1 MVYTNGRFYSEI
13 ESNREEWVMATKEK
27 QEELVQIMNEWQ
39 TLENKAVSQ
48 TAKIM
53 AEADHP
59 LIRLMMEVIQRDSN
73 MHHRVQQMI
82 IDSMQ
87 TESVEL
93 TSDDL
98 VGVWDSIEDHI
109 QIEKKTIDMA
119 KKSLEALG
127 SASKMVMQ
135 QYLISYLLIDEQKHD
150 KMLADL
156 ELIKKGMFKSA

>member
-1 MVYTNGRFYSEI
+1 
-13 ESNREEWVMATKEK
+13 MAMTTKEK
-27 QEELVQIMNEWQ
+27 QEQLIQTMKQWQ

-53 AEADHP
+53 VEAEHP
-59 LIRLMMEVIQRDSN
+59 LVRLVMEVIQRDSN

-87 TESVEL
+87 TEPVAL
-93 TSDDL
+93 NPDDL

-109 QIEKKTIDMA
+109 KIEKQTIEMA
-119 KKSLEALG
+119 RQGLEALG
-127 SASKMVMQ
+127 DASKTVMQ
-135 QYLISYLLIDEQKHD
+135 QYLLSYLLMDEQKHD

-156 ELIKKGMFKSA
+156 ELIKKGMYKSA

>member
-1 MVYTNGRFYSEI
+1 
-13 ESNREEWVMATKEK
+13 MAMTTKEK
-27 QEELVQIMNEWQ
+27 QEQLIQTMKKWQ

-53 AEADHP
+53 VEAEHP
-59 LIRLMMEVIQRDSN
+59 LVRLVMEVIQRDSN

-87 TESVEL
+87 TEPVAL
-93 TSDDL
+93 NPDDL

-109 QIEKKTIDMA
+109 KIEKQTIEMA
-119 KKSLEALG
+119 RQGLEALG
-127 SASKMVMQ
+127 DASKTVMQ
-135 QYLISYLLIDEQKHD
+135 QYLLSYLLMDEQKHD

-156 ELIKKGMFKSA
+156 ELIKKGMYKSA